1 MRLRPSDMKT
11 IYRRARLTVYDDEGN
26 SEKKWGPA
34 TALSVNIQPASGRLN
49 FELYGA
55 RLAYMK
61 NIKYQGTALVENHDE
76 GTGLCVDVGE
86 DEDPDYVI
94 VSINTFA
101 THKNVLIERLKVG
114 HDVSAV

>member
-1 MRLRPSDMKT
+1 MRLRPGDMKT
-11 IYRRARLTVYDDEGN
+11 VYRRARLTVYDDEGN

-76 GTGLCVDVGE
+76 GTGLCIDVGE

-101 THKNVLIERLKVG
+101 THKNVLIERLEAGKDGSRV
-114 HDVSAV
+114 